1 MNLNIDINLLTLE
14 GAAVVSLKGNTAT
27 KKCVVIPIEDNDIY
41 VSANE
46 QGKAKAAYLHL
57 SAWERREPGQYG
69 DTHTVKQSF
78 SKAYRERVGEE
89 AIKAK
94 PFVGSGK
101 PVQQKDPAPVD
112 APNMATDEVQDL
124 PF

>member
-14 GAAVVSLKGNTAT
+14 GSAVVTIKGKTST
-27 KKCVVIPIEDNDIY
+27 KKCVVIPIDDNDIY

-57 SAWERREPGQYG
+57 TAWERREPGQYG
-69 DTHTVKQSF
+69 DTHNVKQSF
-78 SKAYRERVGEE
+78 SKQFRERLGEE
-89 AIKAK
+89 AIKQK

-101 PVQQKDPAPVD
+101 PAQAPAPVPVD
-112 APNMATDEVQDL
+112 APAMQTDDTEDL